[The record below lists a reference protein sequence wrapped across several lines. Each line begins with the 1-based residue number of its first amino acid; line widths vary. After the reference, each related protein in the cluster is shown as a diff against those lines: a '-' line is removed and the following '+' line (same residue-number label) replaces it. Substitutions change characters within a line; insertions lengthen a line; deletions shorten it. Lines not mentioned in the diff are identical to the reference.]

1 MNSNDVRFLSA
12 EHRERTARM
21 PGNDQNTRDD
31 NWQDLLN
38 LEDDKV
44 RVLTDGDI
52 EVAILDDWIDK
63 KEDSIDY
70 MRFKLEEP
78 AKLFFTVNADTTAKY
93 TIYRY
98 ADGALESISSG
109 ALSKAKKKKVKDE
122 DGDWYWEYPEKK
134 YSAKTKAFLLT
145 SGDYFISV
153 QAKDKTVD
161 SRYNVYL
168 DDNSIFFGVRSEPD
182 DNDWLAI
189 HEDMDPDNDYNFGVI
204 SAPIYDVLA
213 EGWVGYGDDIAWRK
227 FTLDK
232 KAALSFRVSSSDST
246 KFTLYMLDTD
256 TQTLKKVL
264 SAKPKEKKGG
274 EYSLYVKT
282 ECKTLDKGT
291 YFFSV
296 ESTNAAKGGS
306 ADYSVYLASDSM
318 FSGPRCNND
327 DDTLEDVQDNSAYR
341 LSSPNSFSSWSFHD
355 WVGFG
360 DEYDYRAFTLDRAA
374 RLFFTVLAD
383 DLVKFTI
390 FQLATDK
397 RGNTYR
403 KNILSI
409 SPEKHSSKYED
420 WIYAAAAKGK
430 LFEKGEYY
438 ICVKSRNASKGG
450 NAEYSLEI
458 DKEKSSFFG
467 NEDGSVD
474 DWSDYKEMGAASKKL
489 VAAGPLQADKK
500 ILSGWVG
507 YGDVRDY
514 YKFSLTGKAKL
525 KFQINACDPV
535 KFTIYKLVGSPG
547 SYSLK
552 KVQSV
557 TTPKCPQYYDSV
569 EREWND
575 PEWDYSKKTTAIQL
589 AKGEYYICVQ
599 STTAAKGG
607 DAYYEVTLDE
617 KSKFYGEAGTVYGT
631 VYGPDQKAPD
641 DGWNNSL
648 SKKNEDGFSVLNDVT
663 ENPIRVVADMEEIV
677 VDKDV
682 SFEYNGTVF
691 HNFVGQGD
699 ACDYAAIVLTVKTQ
713 LSLSI
718 ESTDAARFSI
728 GTYSSYNG
736 SDSGI
741 HYWYGMN
748 SFYSAELLPDP
759 ETGGFHL
766 TLPGIMLNAGE
777 KYFISME
784 SLNPDAGGSAYYNIT
799 LNQDDCVFA
808 RNNADHR
815 NDWDDLATNGP
826 DSSQFCD
833 LGVFDEDKGMML
845 TGWVGYDDP
854 VDYYKISIEDKG
866 HLYNYLNAELHYSDY
881 LSLIVYRLEENSGE
895 YKLVRV
901 SGNHEV
907 LPPPQQY
914 SPTQQRKGGPYTQ
927 KLSWGNYTKSLTPGD
942 YYIAVSG
949 KGNGNDYTVFLYTGA
964 APKVSALAMP
974 ETSDALAMTDDLS
987 FAQYAD
993 ADVLAGSSVADLT
1006 DLDGVSAC
1014 QDLTTLA

>member
-1 MNSNDVRFLSA
+1 
-12 EHRERTARM
+12 M
-21 PGNDQNTRDD
+21 PGNDLNTRDD
-31 NWQDLLN
+31 NWQELLN

-44 RVLTDGDI
+44 RTLTDGDT
-52 EVAILDDWIDK
+52 EVAIFDDWIDK
-63 KEDSIDY
+63 NEDKIDY

-78 AKLFFTVNADTTAKY
+78 TKLFFTVNADTTAKY

-98 ADGALESISSG
+98 ADGTLESISTGS
-109 ALSKAKKKKVKDE
+109 LSKAKKKKVKDE
-122 DGDWYWEYPEKK
+122 DGDWYWEYPEKN
-134 YSAKTKAFLLT
+134 YSATTKAFLLT

-168 DDNSIFFGVRSEPD
+168 EDNSIFFGVKSEPE
-182 DNDWLAI
+182 DNNWLTI
-189 HEDMDPDNDYNFGVI
+189 HQNADPDNEYNLGVI

-213 EGWVGYGDDIAWRK
+213 EGWVGCGDDIAYRK
-227 FTLDK
+227 FTLEK

-246 KFTLYMLDTD
+246 RFTLWMLNTD
-256 TQTLKKVL
+256 TQTLEKVF
-264 SAKPKEKKGG
+264 SVKPEEKKGG
-274 EYSLYVKT
+274 EYNLYVKT
-282 ECKTLDKGT
+282 ECRALAQGT

-306 ADYSVYLASDSM
+306 ADYIVYLASDSM
-318 FSGPRCNND
+318 FPGPHCNND
-327 DDTLEDVQDNSAYR
+327 DDKLEDVQSNDAYR
-341 LSSPNSFSSWSFHD
+341 LGSPNSFSNWSFRD

-360 DEYDYRAFTLDRAA
+360 DESDYRVFTLDRAA
-374 RLFFTVLAD
+374 RLSFTALAD

-467 NEDGSVD
+467 NENGSVD
-474 DWSDYKEMGAASKKL
+474 DWRDYKEVGAASKQL

-500 ILSGWVG
+500 IISGWVG
-507 YGDVRDY
+507 YGDPYDY
-514 YKFSLTGKAKL
+514 YKFSLAGKAKL

-535 KFTIYKLVGSPG
+535 KFTIYKLVGSLG

-552 KVQSV
+552 KVQTV
-557 TTPKCPQYYDSV
+557 TTPKSPKQYDSADN
-569 EREWND
+569 EWVD

-617 KSKFYGEAGTVYGT
+617 KSMFYGEAGTVYGT

-648 SKKNEDGFSVLNDVT
+648 SKDEKNEYGDPVKNTDVT
-663 ENPIRVVADMEEIV
+663 DSSILVKEDMEEIV

-699 ACDYAAIVLTVKTQ
+699 ASDYAAIVLTVKTQ

-718 ESTDAARFSI
+718 DSTDAARFSI
-728 GTYSSYNG
+728 GMLGFDRDKNDYCL
-736 SDSGI
+736 
-741 HYWYGMN
+741 N

-766 TLPGIMLNAGE
+766 TMPGIMLNADE
-777 KYFISME
+777 QYFISME
-784 SLNPDAGGSAYYNIT
+784 SLNPDAGGSAYYNISV
-799 LNQDDCVFA
+799 NQDDCVFA
-808 RNNADHR
+808 RNNADHS
-815 NDWDDLATNGP
+815 NDWDDLATNGA
-826 DSSQFCD
+826 DSSLFCD
-833 LGVFDEDKGMML
+833 LGAFDEDKGMML

-866 HLYNYLNAELHYSDY
+866 HLYNCLKAELHYSDKLFLKIY
-881 LSLIVYRLEENSGE
+881 KLEENEGE
-895 YKLVRV
+895 YKLVSVPENRK
-901 SGNHEV
+901 SIPN
-907 LPPPQQY
+907 LP
-914 SPTQQRKGGPYTQ
+914 PTQQRKGGPYTEE
-927 KLSWGNYTKSLTPGD
+927 LSWGNYTRSLTPGD

-974 ETSDALAMTDDLS
+974 ETASAASSLAMPETSDALAMSDDLS

-993 ADVLAGSSVADLT
+993 ADVLADPSGTFLADLN
-1006 DLDGVSAC
+1006 GISAC
-1014 QDLTTLA
+1014 QDLATLA